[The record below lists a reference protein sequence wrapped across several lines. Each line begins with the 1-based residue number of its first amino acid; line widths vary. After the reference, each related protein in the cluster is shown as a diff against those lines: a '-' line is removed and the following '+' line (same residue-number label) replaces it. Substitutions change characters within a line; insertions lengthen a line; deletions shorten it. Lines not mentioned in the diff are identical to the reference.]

1 MNKEILRLAIPNI
14 LSNISVPLLSTV
26 DTALMGHISG
36 ANLGAV
42 GVGSMIFNFLYW
54 NFGFLRM
61 GTTGLSA
68 QAYGKNDHHATAN
81 ILGRA
86 MLLVFIL
93 SLFLLLLQYPLGKLG
108 FYLMNIQGEQQKL
121 VSEYFHIRI
130 WATPAALGLYAFFGW
145 FFGVQNAIYPLIL
158 TIIINIVNISL
169 SYLLVYHLD
178 YGIAGVAWG
187 TVAAQYTG
195 LIIALT
201 LFLIKYKNY
210 RKKLSYRAT
219 IQITALKRFLLI
231 NRDIFIR
238 TLALTFVF
246 GFFYSNSAAESELIL
261 AVNVILLQFLNWMS
275 YGIDGFAYASESLVG
290 KYYGAKNKVAL
301 TNAIKQ
307 SFFWGLLSALFFSLT
322 YWIAG
327 EKLLSIFTNQ
337 PEIIE
342 AAKAYLIWLAVLPV
356 VGFGSYIWDG
366 VYIGL
371 TASKEMRNSM
381 LISLGIFLITFYFTS
396 NILHNHGLWIALLL
410 FLLTRGIIQYWLFQ
424 KTLRK
429 QILKHTTTGIE

>member
-26 DTALMGHISG
+26 DTALMGHISS

-68 QAYGKNDHHATAN
+68 QAFGEKDSHATAN

-93 SLFLLLLQYPLGKLG
+93 SLFLLFFQYPLGKMG
-108 FYLMNIQGEQQKL
+108 FYLMNIQGEQQAL

-145 FFGVQNAIYPLIL
+145 FFGIQNAIYPLIL

-169 SYLLVYHLD
+169 SYLLVYHSG

-187 TVAAQYTG
+187 TVIAQYTG
-195 LIIALT
+195 LILALT
-201 LFLIKYKNY
+201 LFLLKYKNY
-210 RKKLSYRAT
+210 RKELSYKAM
-219 IQITALKRFLLI
+219 IQLTELKRFLLI

-246 GFFYSNSAAESELIL
+246 GFFYSSSAAESELIL
-261 AVNVILLQFLNWMS
+261 AANVILLQFLNWMS

-290 KYYGAKNKVAL
+290 KYYGARKQQSLMK
-301 TNAIKQ
+301 AIKY
-307 SFFWGLLSALFFSLT
+307 SFFWGLVSAVLFSLI
-322 YWIAG
+322 YLLAG
-327 EKLLSIFTNQ
+327 ELLLSLFTNQ
-337 PEIIE
+337 SRIIE
-342 AAKAYLIWLAVLPV
+342 LAKTYLIWLAILPI

-381 LISLGIFLITFYFTS
+381 LISLVIFLSAYYALSGT
-396 NILHNHGLWIALLL
+396 LQNHGLWIALLL
-410 FLLTRGIIQYWLFQ
+410 FLLSRGLIQYRLFH
-424 KTLRK
+424 KTLMQK
-429 QILKHTTTGIE
+429 IHKHTMQAN